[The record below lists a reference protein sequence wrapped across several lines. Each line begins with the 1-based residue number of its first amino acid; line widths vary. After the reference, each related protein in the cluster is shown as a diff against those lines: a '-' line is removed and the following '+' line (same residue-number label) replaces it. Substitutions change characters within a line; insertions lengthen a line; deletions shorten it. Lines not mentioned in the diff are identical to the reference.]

1 MLEQLGVAVKGAVD
15 MSWPVL
21 LLFSG
26 LLIAIVLLRHPQPFW
41 STTSSSA
48 DRQRTNAVVRDDDR
62 YWRGTALPLC
72 GVDEA
77 T

>member
-26 LLIAIVLLRHPQPFW
+26 LLIAIVLLWHPQPFW
-41 STTSSSA
+41 SKTSSSA
-48 DRQRTNAVVRDDDR
+48 DRQRTNAVVRDDR

-72 GVDEA
+72 GVNEA